1 MNEILINIKY
11 QIYNTL
17 GRTIFKFILFVQP
30 ILHSLI
36 LYMIYKDS
44 SDEIFI
50 NYAFIG
56 TGMMSFWTVILFSS
70 ASDVERERLEGTL
83 VSIFI
88 TPQNFFKLIVS
99 KMIGNIFLGFIPIIL
114 SMSLLFYFRPIFLD
128 VDIYNFI
135 LILTLG
141 FITFTLFSVL
151 FAFAFFVSRNTR
163 LLINNLE
170 YPLYMLSGIVFP
182 ITILPYPLQI
192 ISKFLPL
199 YWVNKAI
206 REVLNKD
213 SVQES
218 VTILIFF
225 ILIYSIISKKIY
237 NYFIKKVKLKGS
249 IEVI

>member
-1 MNEILINIKY
+1 MNEIFINIKY

-36 LYMIYKDS
+36 LYMIYENS

-56 TGMMSFWTVILFSS
+56 TGMMSFWSVILFSS

-88 TPQNFFKLIVS
+88 TPQNFFKLMIS
-99 KMIGNIFLGFIPIIL
+99 KMIGNIFLGFIPIFL
-114 SMSLLFYFRPIFLD
+114 SMSLLFYLRPIFININ
-128 VDIYNFI
+128 IYKFI
-135 LILTLG
+135 LIFILG
-141 FITFTLFSVL
+141 LITFTLFSAL

-192 ISKFLPL
+192 LSKLLPL

-206 REVLNKD
+206 REVLNQKNI
-213 SVQES
+213 QES
-218 VTILIFF
+218 VMILIFF
-225 ILIYSIISKKIY
+225 IIFYLIISKKIY
-237 NYFIKKVKLKGS
+237 NYFIRKVKLKGS